1 MSGKNNIHNS
11 PNANTNGFDKN
22 KQNINRDGRPVSIRN
37 QIKELL
43 ENEGNLTIQ
52 TNQIIKTN
60 KDGSVVVKVPTQT
73 QIALK
78 LQGWAMSKKG
88 NDSLKAIQ
96 MIMEQID
103 GKPLQEV
110 HQETT
115 YKSLDINIID
125 TGVPFAN
132 NEKDI
137 VD

>member
-1 MSGKNNIHNS
+1 M
-11 PNANTNGFDKN
+11 
-22 KQNINRDGRPVSIRN
+22 
-37 QIKELL
+37 L
-43 ENEGNLTIQ
+43 ENEGKLTIPPS
-52 TNQIIKTN
+52 QIVSIN
-60 KDGSVVVKVPTQT
+60 EDGSVTVKVPTQT

-125 TGVPFAN
+125 TGVPLASS
-132 NEKDI
+132 EKDI

>member
-60 KDGSVVVKVPTQT
+60 EDGSVVVKVPTQT

>member
-1 MSGKNNIHNS
+1 MIENFGDKV
-11 PNANTNGFDKN
+11 NTNGLDKN
-22 KQNINRDGRPVSIRN
+22 KDNINREGRPVSIRKE
-37 QIKELL
+37 IKELL
-43 ENEGNLTIQ
+43 ENDGNLTIP
-52 TNQIIKTN
+52 TSQIIKTN
-60 KDGSVVVKVPTQT
+60 EDGSVVVKVPTQT

-132 NEKDI
+132 SEKDI
-137 VD
+137 IE

>member
-1 MSGKNNIHNS
+1 MLKNFGGKE
-11 PNANTNGFDKN
+11 NTNGLDKN
-22 KQNINRDGRPVSIRN
+22 KHNVNKEGRPASIRN
-37 QIKELL
+37 KIKDLL
-43 ENEGNLTIQ
+43 ENEGKLTIAPS
-52 TNQIIKTN
+52 QIVSIN
-60 KDGSVVVKVPTQT
+60 EDGSVTVKVPTQIK
-73 QIALK
+73 IALK

-125 TGVPFAN
+125 TGVPLASS
-132 NEKDI
+132 EKDI

>member
-22 KQNINRDGRPVSIRN
+22 KNNINKEGRPVSIRN
-37 QIKELL
+37 QIKDLL
-43 ENEGNLTIQ
+43 ENEGNLTIP
-52 TNQIIKTN
+52 TSQIVNIN
-60 KDGSVVVKVPTQT
+60 EDGSVTVKVPTQT

-96 MIMEQID
+96 MIMEQVD
-103 GKPLQEV
+103 GKPLQEI

-125 TGVPFAN
+125 TGVPLASS
-132 NEKDI
+132 EKDI